1 MFHYEKMV
9 PKLKIQ
15 FSLVL
20 ISKHG
25 LRYQFPS
32 LFRVFYLAQTGEQV
46 LGSHV
51 SSYQF
56 QSLLSRIRGGQC
68 LMKNILV
75 NPQ

>member
-1 MFHYEKMV
+1 MFLPEKNCPEIKNIV
-9 PKLKIQ
+9 
-15 FSLVL
+15 FNVVV
-20 ISKHG
+20 
-25 LRYQFPS
+25 YQFPS
-32 LFRVFYLAQTGEQV
+32 LCRVFYLAQTSEQV

>member
-1 MFHYEKMV
+1 MFLPETNCPEIKNIV
-9 PKLKIQ
+9 FI
-15 FSLVL
+15 VVV
-20 ISKHG
+20 
-25 LRYQFPS
+25 YQFPS

-46 LGSHV
+46 LGSQV